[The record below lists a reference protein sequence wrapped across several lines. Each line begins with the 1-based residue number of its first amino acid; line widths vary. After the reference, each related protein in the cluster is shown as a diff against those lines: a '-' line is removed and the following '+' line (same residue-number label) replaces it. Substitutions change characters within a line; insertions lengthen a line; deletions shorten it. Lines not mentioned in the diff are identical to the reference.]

1 MYNEYNPDS
10 SHNNTDNTD
19 NTDNND
25 SHIKEYD
32 NFYESDN
39 IEIYNRS
46 ILQKFKTV
54 GNLEFL

>member
-10 SHNNTDNTD
+10 SHNNTDN
-19 NTDNND
+19 ND
-25 SHIKEYD
+25 SYIKEYD

-46 ILQKFKTV
+46 ILQKYTIKTRHGV
-54 GNLEFL
+54 YK